1 MSIHCH
7 ENKNGALYAH
17 NAYWYHQQLLD
28 IEQAYKCS
36 LWGEGTT
43 FFFFSF
49 GCCDENPVTEI
60 VFAKLQVGNTTKQAT
75 KHLNV

>member
-1 MSIHCH
+1 MQPL
-7 ENKNGALYAH
+7 GGGDDL
-17 NAYWYHQQLLD
+17 
-28 IEQAYKCS
+28 
-36 LWGEGTT
+36 

>member
-1 MSIHCH
+1 MQPL
-7 ENKNGALYAH
+7 GGG
-17 NAYWYHQQLLD
+17 D
-28 IEQAYKCS
+28 D
-36 LWGEGTT
+36 